1 MLMWQKIKVSA
12 RQAAGE
18 TRFVFCFVWF
28 HLMRWR
34 VIFWDRD
41 DHKMII
47 SILHRTHEIANEL
60 YCHLLLW
67 WMSNVFDCKRKE
79 VMRGERSKGEGEMDL
94 VWSAFESYLHCLIRC
109 LSRSD
114 LLFYLH
120 FWQKWITCFEFG
132 LDLYLRRAKKL
143 IRRYL

>member
-1 MLMWQKIKVSA
+1 MTKKQGECNARSRRDEVRVLFGLVSSHA
-12 RQAAGE
+12 
-18 TRFVFCFVWF
+18 
-28 HLMRWR
+28 MPSDP
-34 VIFWDRD
+34 WDRD

-67 WMSNVFDCKRKE
+67 WMSNVCDCKRKE
-79 VMRGERSKGEGEMDL
+79 VMRGERSKGEGEMGL
-94 VWSAFESYLHCLIRC
+94 VWSAFESYLPCLIRC